1 MQTADRRPQTADRK
15 AGGRGLGTHVSC
27 APRRVS
33 RLTAGAAL
41 FIFALTLALLP
52 VRAQLLV
59 ELPNPSD
66 YEELS
71 PPSGSPTDTLE
82 ILGLGTAVLNEDAPD
97 FFGEVLIL
105 GAKLVLKADGRLGN
119 SSAFVIENGGTL
131 FLDNSAAAHADRID
145 SEALIYLYAGTLA
158 FDPGDFGFLTQEVGD
173 IYLGGGANQIDL
185 YLGSA
190 AGGQLLAE
198 TLLLS
203 LDLTATLNIRY
214 IDSGAAPPNVH
225 FALKDNSPIEA
236 KLGILSWAT
245 ITRGSQVDWVEWTE
259 GVSTVFNPLTT
270 YHTGNPADWHA
281 QDNVLI
287 DGSTASLIN
296 DAPSGFT
303 QITSLKLAN
312 SAALFLGGTGD
323 WQVLELL
330 SGGLLSTGSGGNQI
344 YGMGA
349 IGSGNDARDAFYIHV
364 HGGNL
369 AVNGQI
375 DLDSGNAPMVK
386 TGGGT
391 LRLNDDVYM
400 RGGSLVINQG
410 TVAFEQGFGMSFAT
424 VRIGDGT
431 GTDVLELPAN
441 HTDPLRY
448 PSRRQ
453 MPRIFL
459 HGTPYSTNPDSGEF
473 DAAILRFG
481 GGTIQNAALLDV
493 KGRGT
498 LDFVGGTES
507 APNML
512 FLDEFTLADFETTTL
527 FIRHWEDQKDF
538 LLVRHNAV
546 NIARIDADFLAR
558 INFEGYD
565 APAQWLYWSD
575 EYWEIK
581 PMPEPST
588 YGAIFGVMGIG
599 LWGWKRR
606 RRAALPQ

>member
-1 MQTADRRPQTADRK
+1 
-15 AGGRGLGTHVSC
+15 VSC

-33 RLTAGAAL
+33 HLAAAAAL
-41 FIFALTLALLP
+41 LIFAITLALLP
-52 VRAQLLV
+52 ARAQLLV

-66 YEELS
+66 SEELS

-82 ILGLGTAVLNEDAPD
+82 IFGLGTAVLNNYAPD
-97 FFGEVLIL
+97 FFGEVLIS
-105 GAKLVLKADGRLGN
+105 GAQLILKGDGRLTHA
-119 SSAFVIENGGTL
+119 SYVEIENGGTL
-131 FLDNSAAAHADRID
+131 FLDNSETAHADRIG
-145 SEALIYLYAGTLA
+145 STTPIALYAGTLA
-158 FDPGDFGFLTQEVGD
+158 FDPGDFGFLTQEVGEVFLD
-173 IYLGGGANQIDL
+173 GGANQIDL

-198 TLLLS
+198 TLLTS
-203 LDLTATLNIRY
+203 LDRTATLNIRY
-214 IDSGAAPPNVH
+214 IDSGAVPPNVH

-245 ITRGSQVDWVEWTE
+245 ITRGEQVDWVAWQE

-281 QDNVLI
+281 LDNVLI
-287 DGSTASLIN
+287 DGGTASLIN

-312 SAALFLGGTGD
+312 TAALFLGGTGD
-323 WQVLELL
+323 WQALELL

-344 YGMGA
+344 YGMGT

-369 AVNGQI
+369 AVNGEI
-375 DLDSGNAPMVK
+375 ALISGDAPMIK

-391 LRLNDDVYM
+391 LRLNGDVYM
-400 RGGSLVINQG
+400 SGSSLVINQG
-410 TVAFEQGFGMSFAT
+410 TVAFEQGFEMSFAT
-424 VRIGDGT
+424 VRIGDGY

-441 HTDPLRY
+441 HLDPLARN
-448 PSRRQ
+448 
-453 MPRIFL
+453 PRIFL
-459 HGTPYSTNPDSGEF
+459 HGTPYSTTPDSGEF

-493 KGRGT
+493 EGRGT

-512 FLDEFTLADFETTTL
+512 FLDEFTLADFDTTTL

-538 LLVRHNAV
+538 LLVRYTQA

-588 YGAIFGVMGIG
+588 YGAIFGMLGIG
-599 LWGWKRR
+599 LVAYRR
-606 RRAALPQ
+606 RNRKDTPKPTLCQNGSRHS